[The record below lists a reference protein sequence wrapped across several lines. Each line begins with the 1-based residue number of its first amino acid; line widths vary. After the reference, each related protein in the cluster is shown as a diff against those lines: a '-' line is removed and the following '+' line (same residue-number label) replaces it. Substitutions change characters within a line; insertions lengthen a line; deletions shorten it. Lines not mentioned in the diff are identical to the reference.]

1 MDRYLFRSG
10 HKQKTKTKHNRQ
22 FLLEVAK
29 RLSPDITA
37 TLSSTISSALKQLQS
52 EITSQG
58 GRLEEAEQRIASLG
72 DDLASSQLSCQKAL
86 KETEWLRDRVD
97 DLENRSRRNKLRI
110 VGLLE
115 SILVCDLKSICEK
128 ELPEALNLTT
138 PKRVERVHRIG
149 PPSERPLAQSS
160 TTKDRPR
167 QGIMRFLD
175 FTDKEDLLRAYCRL
189 QSLLQLRGFK
199 ILMFSD
205 YSAEV
210 NKKRRAFSTICTA
223 LHKKNIC
230 FQLLYPAVLKIRK
243 ADGAFLTLSSPKEAE
258 QFLLSQCSSDSPSHR
273 AHHIQDGNKSPVS
286 QRGQV
291 RQQEDSSWQLGT
303 KSKEQRSPKHSRRPY
318 KDLGT

>member
-1 MDRYLFRSG
+1 
-10 HKQKTKTKHNRQ
+10 
-22 FLLEVAK
+22 
-29 RLSPDITA
+29 
-37 TLSSTISSALKQLQS
+37 
-52 EITSQG
+52 
-58 GRLEEAEQRIASLG
+58 
-72 DDLASSQLSCQKAL
+72 
-86 KETEWLRDRVD
+86 
-97 DLENRSRRNKLRI
+97 
-110 VGLLE
+110 
-115 SILVCDLKSICEK
+115 
-128 ELPEALNLTT
+128 
-138 PKRVERVHRIG
+138 
-149 PPSERPLAQSS
+149 
-160 TTKDRPR
+160 
-167 QGIMRFLD
+167 MRFLD